1 MEVSTVPR
9 GKKKSALQTI
19 EEQIQKIDA
28 DVLKY
33 QEKIKELEARKV
45 ALLDAKKKQEV
56 DVLYAKIQQS
66 GKSVD
71 DVIGFLARKE

>member
-1 MEVSTVPR
+1 MPR

-33 QEKIKELEARKV
+33 QGKIKELEAKIIM
-45 ALLDAKKKQEV
+45 LLDAKKRQEI
-56 DVLYAKIQQS
+56 DAIYAKIYQIGNS
-66 GKSVD
+66 IN
-71 DVIGFLARKE
+71 DVIGFLAEKE

>member
-1 MEVSTVPR
+1 MPR

-33 QEKIKELEARKV
+33 QGKIKELEAKKNM
-45 ALLDAKKKQEV
+45 LLDAKKRQEI
-56 DVLYAKIQQS
+56 DALYAKIKQS
-66 GKSVD
+66 GKSIN
-71 DVIGFLARKE
+71 DVIDFLAEKE

>member
-1 MEVSTVPR
+1 MPR

>member
-1 MEVSTVPR
+1 MPR

-33 QEKIKELEARKV
+33 QGKIKELEAKKNM
-45 ALLDAKKKQEV
+45 LLDAKKRQEI
-56 DVLYAKIQQS
+56 DALYAKIKQS
-66 GKSVD
+66 GKSIN
-71 DVIGFLARKE
+71 DVIGFLAEKE